1 MENIETLLAAVAQTQ
16 GFSDDEDDVSLGRKV
31 GVEGSVSLP
40 EIRRDSG
47 ASQLTDV
54 PTAVGGCSEP
64 ATVVNHVPTLEIPV
78 VPTNVVVIGAAD
90 KRKKRGRPP
99 KGQLA
104 ERPPPPKRKKQED
117 EEEDVCFICFD
128 GGSLVLCDRKG
139 CPKAYHPACIKR
151 DEAFF
156 RSKAKWNCGW
166 HICSTCQKPS
176 HYMCYT
182 CTYSLCKGCARDTDY
197 LSVRGNKGFCT
208 ICLKTIMLIENK
220 DQANEDAVQVD
231 FDDKMSWEYLFKVYW
246 TCLKDKLSLT
256 LGELTQAKSPW
267 NGAHAVASKPRL
279 INAHHSA
286 HGNAISYVSS
296 VHSEL
301 RKPREEMSLLQ
312 NNQLSLV
319 TSSIQN
325 QVEKLNGDEGES
337 VVGTGKLNVSKD
349 TDMPGFDKNTDRPST
364 GVVSGS
370 ENAFDQV
377 VMEKNENNRGIGGDI
392 DNPDIGKE
400 ADKQRHKDTEIPEIV
415 KNTEWASRELLE
427 FVGRMKN
434 GDISLLSQFDVQT
447 LLLDYVKR
455 NNLRDPCQKGQIICD
470 HMLKNLF
477 GKDRVG
483 HIEML
488 QLLEYHFLTKE
499 DCPSSFIPAGFVGST
514 ASELE
519 VDGNTYSSL
528 ITTNNKKRKTR
539 KKSEDGAP
547 LNKLN
552 EYAAI
557 DVHNI
562 NLICLR
568 RNLLENLIEDRDN
581 FHDKVVGS
589 IVRIRISACDQ
600 KQDIYRLVQVVGTSK
615 VAEPYKIGDKTT
627 DIMLEVLNLNKKEV
641 VSLDAISNAA
651 VTEDECKRLRQSI
664 RCGLVKQFTVGEV
677 QKKSMELQQVRLN
690 DLLEAEILR
699 LNHLRDRASEKGHKK
714 DLREY
719 VHKLQL
725 LKSPEERQRR
735 IAEIPVVHDDPKM
748 SPAYESEEDVRSAD
762 NSRKDADADELRPKS
777 SKFTGNGRNP
787 ISPDKKGKREGSIQM
802 QDKVIERVGANG
814 SHSSDRRMN
823 QVIVANSATI
833 GMDVQAMLRSIGL
846 DTSTASH
853 SVGNS
858 PPASNIET
866 EKLWHYRDP
875 NGKIQGPFAMLQ
887 LRKWNTTGLFP
898 HDMRIWTNHEQ
909 YDSLLLTDALNRQ
922 FHGASDLPYNL
933 STESPD
939 LGATGGDR
947 VVNGT
952 GSDSNQT
959 GMALYDNSNV
969 LSGNTIGSV
978 RADASGT
985 SHPQAW
991 DFLKDNSSS
1000 ADNVQVRSSHP
1011 SCAALPDRSQDPRN
1025 GENAS
1030 SGLNK
1035 KQITSGLEF
1044 ENQYNNRCQAG
1055 QSSEENTRTL
1065 PGDLSS
1071 MELESTSAPVSKS
1084 MESIKQ
1090 DRSTNVPNLPCVA
1103 PKTIDKL
1110 GVVETAE
1117 VQQSVYLDVPMQ
1129 NPSILELLSPTP
1141 RSNNE
1146 DQATG
1151 TKQYDFIN
1159 FIVPNA
1165 GPSWSSSSGP
1175 VGGNLQ
1181 LPEAPDNWCGY
1192 SPAAA
1197 KPSGQEWHSGL
1208 LSPSSLKPLEV
1219 KSDNVTATTSNNGQ
1233 ITHASPPNVP
1243 NWLAMFNEPI
1253 EFDALGEESVSD
1265 LLAEVDAMESQG
1277 GFPSPT
1283 SAMKFAKELIQDCKD
1298 DCFSSI
1304 EFSHLHDPGKND
1316 ALSSTGDRQLACQP
1330 SLPCKPA
1337 VESSFIDGL
1346 DSFRRSSVHS
1356 SASSEGET
1364 NAPVYPGEGG
1374 SEFHPPASVNTSQDM
1389 VGATMVLGTGSES
1402 NEPGWGTVQ
1411 GNINLVTVQGNVN
1424 LVLGGPTQGMTN
1436 LSWGTNPG
1444 SGWGNPGVNLS
1455 PVNGNLPWDGQR
1467 MYSSPRE
1474 WGYQGGEPGGF
1485 GRGRPQW
1492 GRQQYGGSSG
1502 GGGGYSR
1509 PPPKGQRVCK
1519 FYESGRCKKGAFCDY
1534 LHP

>member
-16 GFSDDEDDVSLGRKV
+16 GFSDDEDDASVGRKV
-31 GVEGSVSLP
+31 EVEGSVSLP

-54 PTAVGGCSEP
+54 PPAVGGCAEP
-64 ATVVNHVPTLEIPV
+64 PEVVNQVPTSEIQV
-78 VPTNVVVIGAAD
+78 VPTNGAVIGAAD

-99 KGQLA
+99 KGQLV

-176 HYMCYT
+176 HYICYT

-231 FDDKMSWEYLFKVYW
+231 FDDKTSWEYLFKVYW

-256 LGELTQAKSPW
+256 LSELTQAKSPPK
-267 NGAHAVASKPRL
+267 GVHAVASKPRL
-279 INAHHSA
+279 INMHHSA
-286 HGNAISYVSS
+286 HGGNAISHMSS
-296 VHSEL
+296 VHSESC
-301 RKPREEMSLLQ
+301 KPREEMSLLQ
-312 NNQLSLV
+312 NNQLSMV
-319 TSSIQN
+319 ASGIQN

-337 VVGTGKLNVSKD
+337 VVGSGKLSMSKD
-349 TDMPGFDKNTDRPST
+349 TEKPGFDKNTERPST
-364 GVVSGS
+364 GEVYGS
-370 ENAFDQV
+370 ENATDQV
-377 VMEKNENNRGIGGDI
+377 MMEKNKNNEVIGKDT

-400 ADKQRHKDTEIPEIV
+400 VDKQRHKCVDKPEIV

-427 FVGRMKN
+427 FVGHVKN

-455 NNLRDPCQKGQIICD
+455 NNLRDPRQKGQIICD

-477 GKDRVG
+477 GRQRVG

-488 QLLEYHFLTKE
+488 QLLEYHFRTKE
-499 DCPSSFIPAGFVGST
+499 DRPSSFIPAGFVGSNV
-514 ASELE
+514 SDME

-528 ITTNNKKRKTR
+528 IATNSKKRKTR
-539 KKSEDGAP
+539 KRSEDGAP
-547 LNKLN
+547 QNKIN

-568 RNLLENLIEDRDN
+568 RNLLENLIEDKDN
-581 FHDKVVGS
+581 FHAMVVGS
-589 IVRIRISACDQ
+589 IVRIRILACDQ
-600 KQDIYRLVQVVGTSK
+600 KQDIYRLVRVVGTSK

-651 VTEDECKRLRQSI
+651 VTEDECRRLRQSI

-677 QKKSMELQQVRLN
+677 QKKAMELQPVRLN
-690 DLLEAEILR
+690 D
-699 LNHLRDRASEKGHKK
+699 
-714 DLREY
+714 
-719 VHKLQL
+719 L

-735 IAEIPVVHDDPKM
+735 IAEVPVVHDDPKM

-762 NSRKDADADELRPKS
+762 NARKDELRPKS
-777 SKFTGNGRNP
+777 SKFIGNGRSP
-787 ISPDKKGKREGSIQM
+787 ISPGKGEGSIQV
-802 QDKVIERVGANG
+802 QDKVIARVDASG
-814 SHSSDRRMN
+814 SHSSDIHMN
-823 QVIVANSATI
+823 QANVATATI

-858 PPASNIET
+858 PSASNIET

-887 LRKWNTTGLFP
+887 LRKWNMTGLFP

-933 STESPD
+933 STGSPD
-939 LGATGGDR
+939 LGATGGDQG
-947 VVNGT
+947 VNGT
-952 GSDSNQT
+952 VSDSNQT

-969 LSGNTIGSV
+969 MSENTVGSV
-978 RADASGT
+978 RADDSGT

-991 DFLKDNSSS
+991 DFLKDNSSC

-1011 SCAALPDRSQDPRN
+1011 SYAALPDRSQDPHN
-1025 GENAS
+1025 EENAS
-1030 SGLNK
+1030 SGLNQ

-1044 ENQYNNRCQAG
+1044 QNQCNNRSQAG
-1055 QSSEENTRTL
+1055 QSSEENMRTL
-1065 PGDLSS
+1065 PVDLSS
-1071 MELESTSAPVSKS
+1071 VEIESTSAPVSKAT
-1084 MESIKQ
+1084 ESINQ

-1117 VQQSVYLDVPMQ
+1117 EQQSVSLDVPMQ
-1129 NPSILELLSPTP
+1129 NPCILELLSPTP

-1146 DQATG
+1146 NQGDQATE

-1175 VGGNLQ
+1175 AVGNLQ
-1181 LPEAPDNWCGY
+1181 LPEVADDWCGY
-1192 SPAAA
+1192 SPTRA

-1219 KSDNVTATTSNNGQ
+1219 TSDNVTATTSNNGQ
-1233 ITHASPPNVP
+1233 ITHASPPNIP

-1304 EFSHLHDPGKND
+1304 EFSHLHDPGRND
-1316 ALSSTGDRQLACQP
+1316 ALSSTGDRQLAFHP
-1330 SLPCKPA
+1330 SVPCKPA

-1374 SEFHPPASVNTSQDM
+1374 SEFHPPASVNTSQEM

-1436 LSWGTNPG
+1436 LNWGSNPG
-1444 SGWGNPGVNLS
+1444 SAWGNPGVNLS
-1455 PVNGNLPWDGQR
+1455 PVTGNLPWDGQR
-1467 MYSSPRE
+1467 KYSSPRE
-1474 WGYQGGEPGGF
+1474 WGYQGGEQGGF
-1485 GRGRPQW
+1485 GRGRPPW
-1492 GRQQYGGSSG
+1492 GRQQYGGSSGGGGGGG

>member
-16 GFSDDEDDVSLGRKV
+16 GFSYCEDDVSVGRKV
-31 GVEGSVSLP
+31 WVEDSVSLP

-54 PTAVGGCSEP
+54 PPAVGGCSEP
-64 ATVVNHVPTLEIPV
+64 SAAVNQVPTSEFQV
-78 VPTNVVVIGAAD
+78 VPTNGVVIGAAD

-104 ERPPPPKRKKQED
+104 ERLPPTKRKKQED

-197 LSVRGNKGFCT
+197 LSLRGNKGFCT
-208 ICLKTIMLIENK
+208 MCLKTIMLIENK
-220 DQANEDAVQVD
+220 DQANEDAVLVD
-231 FDDKMSWEYLFKVYW
+231 FDDKTSWEYLFKVYW
-246 TCLKDKLSLT
+246 TCLKDKLSIT

-267 NGAHAVASKPRL
+267 KGAQAVGSNSRL
-279 INAHHSA
+279 INMNHPTHD
-286 HGNAISYVSS
+286 GNAISYMSS

-301 RKPREEMSLLQ
+301 RKPHEEMGLLQ
-312 NNQLSLV
+312 DNQLSMV
-319 TSSIQN
+319 SSSIKN
-325 QVEKLNGDEGES
+325 QVEKLISDEEQS
-337 VVGTGKLNVSKD
+337 VVGTGKLSVSKD
-349 TDMPGFDKNTDRPST
+349 TDKPGFDKNTDKPRT
-364 GVVSGS
+364 GEVSVS
-370 ENAFDQV
+370 ENAADQV
-377 VMEKNENNRGIGGDI
+377 VMEKNKNNQGIGKDT
-392 DNPDIGKE
+392 DNPAIGKE
-400 ADKQRHKDTEIPEIV
+400 ADKRRQKGIDKLEIV
-415 KNTEWASRELLE
+415 KNTEWASRDLLE
-427 FVGRMKN
+427 FVGHVKN
-434 GDISLLSQFDVQT
+434 GDISPLLQFDVQR

-455 NNLRDPCQKGQIICD
+455 NNLQDPRQKSHIICD
-470 HMLKNLF
+470 HRLKNLF
-477 GKDRVG
+477 GKHRVG
-483 HIEML
+483 HIEMM
-488 QLLEYHFLTKE
+488 QLLEFHFLTKE

-514 ASELE
+514 ASD
-519 VDGNTYSSL
+519 V
-528 ITTNNKKRKTR
+528 TTNSKKRITR
-539 KKSEDGAP
+539 KKSQDRAP
-547 LNKLN
+547 QNKLN

-557 DVHNI
+557 DFHNI

-568 RNLLENLIEDRDN
+568 RNLLEKLIEDKDN

-589 IVRIRISACDQ
+589 IVRIRISAHDK
-600 KQDIYRLVQVVGTSK
+600 KQDIYRLVQVVGTRK
-615 VAEPYKIGDKTT
+615 VAEPYKIGDKSTV
-627 DIMLEVLNLNKKEV
+627 IMLEVLNLDKKEV
-641 VSLDAISNAA
+641 VSLDAISNSA
-651 VTEDECKRLRQSI
+651 VTEDECRRLRQII

-677 QKKSMELQQVRLN
+677 QKKAMELQPVRLN
-690 DLLEAEILR
+690 DLLEAEILQ
-699 LNHLRDRASEKGHKK
+699 LNHLRDRACENGHKK
-714 DLREY
+714 ELREY
-719 VHKLQL
+719 VNKVQL

-735 IAEIPVVHDDPKM
+735 IAEIPIVHDGPKI
-748 SPAYESEEDVRSAD
+748 SPEYELEEDVKSAD
-762 NSRKDADADELRPKS
+762 NTE
-777 SKFTGNGRNP
+777 
-787 ISPDKKGKREGSIQM
+787 KGKSEGSIQA
-802 QDKVIERVGANG
+802 QNKVIERVDASG
-814 SHSSDRRMN
+814 SHSSDIHTS
-823 QVIVANSATI
+823 QANIAIPVTI
-833 GMDVQAMLRSIGL
+833 GMDVQAMLRSVGL
-846 DTSTASH
+846 ETSTASH

-858 PPASNIET
+858 PSASNIET

-898 HDMRIWTNHEQ
+898 HNMRIWTNHEQ

-922 FHGASDLPYNL
+922 FHGASDLPCNL

-939 LGATGGDR
+939 LGVTGGDQ

-952 GSDSNQT
+952 VSYSNQAE
-959 GMALYDNSNV
+959 MAFCDNSNV
-969 LSGNTIGSV
+969 LSGNSIGSA
-978 RADASGT
+978 RADNSGT

-991 DFLKDNSSS
+991 DFLKDNSCS
-1000 ADNVQVRSSHP
+1000 ADNVQVRSSYPTH
-1011 SCAALPDRSQDPRN
+1011 AALPDRIQDPQN
-1025 GENAS
+1025 GENTS
-1030 SGLNK
+1030 CGLNQN
-1035 KQITSGLEF
+1035 QITSGPEIQ
-1044 ENQYNNRCQAG
+1044 NQCEDRCQAG
-1055 QSSEENTRTL
+1055 QSSEENMRTL
-1065 PGDLSS
+1065 PVDLSS
-1071 MELESTSAPVSKS
+1071 MEFESTSAPVSKS
-1084 MESIKQ
+1084 MESINQ
-1090 DRSTNVPNLPCVA
+1090 DRNTNVLNLPCVA
-1103 PKTIDKL
+1103 PKT
-1110 GVVETAE
+1110 VEKPVLVEIAE
-1117 VQQSVYLDVPMQ
+1117 EQQSVSLDVPMQ
-1129 NPSILELLSPTP
+1129 NPGILELLSPTP
-1141 RSNNE
+1141 RANNE
-1146 DQATG
+1146 DQGDQAIE

-1159 FIVPNA
+1159 FIVPTA

-1175 VGGNLQ
+1175 VVGNLQ
-1181 LPEAPDNWCGY
+1181 LPEVADEWCGY
-1192 SPAAA
+1192 SPAPS

-1208 LSPSSLKPLEV
+1208 LSPSSLKPLELT
-1219 KSDNVTATTSNNGQ
+1219 SDNVTTTTSNNGQ
-1233 ITHASPPNVP
+1233 ITHASPTSLP

-1304 EFSHLHDPGKND
+1304 EFSHIHDPGKND
-1316 ALSSTGDRQLACQP
+1316 AWSSTGDIQLACQP
-1330 SLPCKPA
+1330 SVPCKPA

-1346 DSFRRSSVHS
+1346 DSFRRSSVRS
-1356 SASSEGET
+1356 STSSEGET
-1364 NAPVYPGEGG
+1364 NAPVYTGEAG
-1374 SEFHPPASVNTSQDM
+1374 SEFHPPASVNTSQEM

-1402 NEPGWGTVQ
+1402 NDPGWGTVQ

-1436 LSWGTNPG
+1436 LSWGANPG
-1444 SGWGNPGVNLS
+1444 AAWGNPGVNLS
-1455 PVNGNLPWDGQR
+1455 PVNGSLTWDGQR
-1467 MYSSPRE
+1467 KYSSPRE

-1485 GRGRPQW
+1485 GRGRPPW

-1502 GGGGYSR
+1502 GGGYST

-1519 FYESGRCKKGAFCDY
+1519 FYESGRCKKGSFCDY